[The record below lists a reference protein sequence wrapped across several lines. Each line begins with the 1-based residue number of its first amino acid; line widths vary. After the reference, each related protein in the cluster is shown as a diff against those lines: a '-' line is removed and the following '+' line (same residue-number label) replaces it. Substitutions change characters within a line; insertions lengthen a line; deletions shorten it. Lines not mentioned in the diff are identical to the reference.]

1 VKAFGAVRVMGPLAA
16 MGAALLIG
24 VSSASA
30 ATPAHVQAVRG
41 AYRMFGHTLPPGL
54 SAGLL
59 PQSVAAAASSHTALE
74 LFTNPVPLT
83 INGVTYQMSMGAFG
97 QQNAFGQPPQMEVGL
112 ARITTAHGRPT
123 AEQDHV
129 YGYSATGIQL
139 SATSDLSKVR
149 LNTGSAFAPTA
160 VNTTFTQI
168 AKATY
173 PCTLLGGGHGAA
185 IQAEGAISSKT
196 FKIATGSSPFFG
208 TITTGPKAATAF
220 ADPGCGSFGGS
231 GGQIIF
237 GNSQELQTCSGRET
251 IQAGSVFGSTAWA
264 MTVGFEGGKSL
275 VLAATATSSQTES
288 VNHLAA
294 AVQSGSA
301 MPPASH
307 SHKGATAKIT
317 TAGNPMFSG
326 RATFF
331 SHHAPRI
338 SSVQRCVWEHHV
350 YRFRGYRYGGGLK
363 PVASNPLTALFDT
376 GHFAFHGHAASLIV
390 RRYLSR

>member
-1 VKAFGAVRVMGPLAA
+1 VKTLGVVRSIGPLAVA
-16 MGAALLIG
+16 GATLLIG
-24 VSSASA
+24 VSSAGA
-30 ATPAHVQAVRG
+30 ASSAHVQAVRG
-41 AYRMFGHTLPPGL
+41 AYRMFGRTLPVGM

-59 PQSVAAAASSHTALE
+59 PQSMAAAANSQTALE

-97 QQNAFGQPPQMEVGL
+97 QQNAFGQPPQMEVSL
-112 ARITTAHGRPT
+112 DRLMTAHGRPI

-139 SATSDLSKVR
+139 SATSDLAKAH
-149 LNTGSAFAPTA
+149 LDTGSAFAPTA

-168 AKATY
+168 AKTRY
-173 PCTLLGGGHGAA
+173 PCTLIGGGHGAA
-185 IQAEGAISSKT
+185 IQAEGTMSSQT
-196 FKIATGSSPFFG
+196 FKIATGTSPFFG

-220 ADPGCGSFGGS
+220 SDPGCGSFGGG

-251 IQAGSVFGSTAWA
+251 ISAGSLFGNTAWA
-264 MTVGFEGGKSL
+264 TTMGFEGGKAL
-275 VLAATATSSQTES
+275 VIAAKATSSQTES

-294 AVQSGSA
+294 ALQAGSTL
-301 MPPASH
+301 PPASH
-307 SHKGATAKIT
+307 SRKGATAKIT
-317 TAGNPMFSG
+317 TTGNPMFSG

-338 SSVQRCVWEHHV
+338 SAIQRCVWEHHV

-363 PVASNPLTALFDT
+363 PLAASPLTARFDT
-376 GHFAFHGHAASLIV
+376 GDLAFHGRAATLVV
-390 RRYLSR
+390 RKYLS